1 MLEWTMQYTVEE
13 IYRRSQEKGI
23 PLGAVRTAD
32 QVLKDKQMLAREFFV
47 DVDREDTGKLTY
59 PGVPYRFSGIQ
70 REAPAAAP
78 FLGQHNEEIYSG
90 RLGYT
95 KRDLARMREAGII

>member
-1 MLEWTMQYTVEE
+1 MQHNVEE
-13 IYRRSQEKGI
+13 IYRWSQEKGI

-47 DVDREDTGKLTY
+47 DIDREDTGKLTY
-59 PGVPYRFSGIQ
+59 PGVPYRFSEIQ

-78 FLGQHNEEIYSG
+78 FLGQHNEEIYCG
-90 RLGYT
+90 RLSYT
-95 KRDLARMREAGII
+95 RRDLTKMKEAGII